1 MKISFVSNQDLST
14 LSDRELLNALNKCLK
29 FPLMGEST
37 ITDDMF
43 QSIYPIMFELWKRDI
58 EVRVI
63 GEKR

>member
-14 LSDRELLNALNKCLK
+14 LPDRELLNALNKCLR

-37 ITDDMF
+37 ITDDML

>member
-29 FPLMGEST
+29 FHLMGKST

-43 QSIYPIMFELWKRDI
+43 QSIYPIAFELWKRDV